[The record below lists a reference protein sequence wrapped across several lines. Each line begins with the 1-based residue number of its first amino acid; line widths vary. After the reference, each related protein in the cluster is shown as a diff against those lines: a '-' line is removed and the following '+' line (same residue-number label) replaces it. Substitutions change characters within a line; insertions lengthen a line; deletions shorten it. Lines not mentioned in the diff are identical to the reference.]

1 MKKNT
6 FVIFLFLTGIL
17 LASDNACIAQATKAQ
32 KKAEKKQE
40 EQKRNAIKA
49 EEKGRKHHLKLQS
62 KDVQKRMKRNKKRY
76 HHVDSFDRRP
86 GFWQRLFPRKKPSAY

>member
-1 MKKNT
+1 MKKNN
-6 FVIFLFLTGIL
+6 FVFLTIL
-17 LASDNACIAQATKAQ
+17 TAFFLVAGNNCIAQTTKAQ

-40 EQKRNAIKA
+40 EQKRKSIKA
-49 EEKGRKHHLKLQS
+49 EEAGKKHHLKLQS

-86 GFWQRLFPRKKPSAY
+86 GFWQRIFPRKKPSAY

>member
-1 MKKNT
+1 MKKNS
-6 FVIFLFLTGIL
+6 FAIFLLLTGIF
-17 LASDNACIAQATKAQ
+17 LASAADCTGQNTKAQ

-62 KDVQKRMKRNKKRY
+62 RDVQKRMKRNKKRY